1 MAGKNPI
8 GWFEIHVKDFDKA
21 KDFYGALFSWEFKLS
36 QGSKSHYWNIFT
48 GDNSI
53 GGGFM
58 KKDKPE
64 HAGQAVLIYVE
75 VENIDETLQKVAAL
89 GGSTHTPKTLI
100 NENAGYFALL
110 NDNDGNVIGLWS
122 KN

>member
-21 KDFYGALFSWEFKLS
+21 REFYGGLFNWEFKLS
-36 QGSKSHYWNIFT
+36 QGSKSQYWNIFT

-64 HAGQAVLIYVE
+64 HEGQAVLIYVE
-75 VENIDETLQKVAAL
+75 VENIEETLKKAGEL
-89 GGSTHTPKTLI
+89 GGGTLTPKTLI

-110 NDNDGNVIGLWS
+110 NDNDGNTIGLWS
-122 KN
+122 KH

>member
-1 MAGKNPI
+1 MSGKNPI

-21 KDFYGALFSWEFKLS
+21 RDFYGKLFSWEFNLS
-36 QGSKSHYWNIFT
+36 QGSKSQYWNIFT
-48 GDNSI
+48 AEGSI

-64 HAGQAVLIYVE
+64 HEGQAVLIYVE
-75 VENIDETLQKVAAL
+75 VEDIEATLNKATEL
-89 GGSTHTPKTLI
+89 GGKTHTPKTLI
-100 NENAGYFALL
+100 NEKAGYFALFYD
-110 NDNDGNVIGLWS
+110 NDNNLIGLWS

>member
-8 GWFEIHVKDFDKA
+8 GWFEIHVADFGEAIK
-21 KDFYGALFSWEFKLS
+21 FYGGIFNWEFKQS
-36 QGSKSHYWNIFT
+36 QGSKSLYWNIFT
-48 GDNSI
+48 GEGSI

-64 HAGQAVLIYVE
+64 HEGQAVLIYIE
-75 VENIDETLQKVAAL
+75 VENIDDTLKKVIEL
-89 GGSTHTPKTLI
+89 GGKIHTTKTLI
-100 NENAGYFALL
+100 NETAGSFGLF
-110 NDNDGNVIGLWS
+110 NDTDGNLIGLWS